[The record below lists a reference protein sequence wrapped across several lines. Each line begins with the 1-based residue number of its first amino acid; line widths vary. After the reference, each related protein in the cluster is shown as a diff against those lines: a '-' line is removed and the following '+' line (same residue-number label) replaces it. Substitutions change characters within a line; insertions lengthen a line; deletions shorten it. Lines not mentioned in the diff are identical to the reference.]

1 MFWPIDSEPAVR
13 KDVPIFP
20 EDAPGLRPSGDAT
33 GKTAGSHGAV
43 PASGTIMQVRI
54 KCFATLSD
62 HTPEGGVLALPAGGT
77 VENALAAI
85 GLAPEDVK
93 LVFVNSKH
101 AEMDAPLADGD
112 QLGIFPAVG
121 GG

>member
-1 MFWPIDSEPAVR
+1 MP
-13 KDVPIFP
+13 
-20 EDAPGLRPSGDAT
+20 APGMT
-33 GKTAGSHGAV
+33 
-43 PASGTIMQVRI
+43 MQVRI

-62 HTPEGGVLALPAGGT
+62 HTPEGGVLTLSAGGT
-77 VENALAAI
+77 VENALTAL
-85 GLAPEDVK
+85 GLAPDDVK

-101 AEMDAPLADGD
+101 AEMDAVLADGD

>member
-1 MFWPIDSEPAVR
+1 LW
-13 KDVPIFP
+13 
-20 EDAPGLRPSGDAT
+20 PSGNAT
-33 GKTAGSHGAV
+33 RKTAGSPGAM
-43 PASGTIMQVRI
+43 PASGMTMQVRI

-62 HTPEGGVLALPAGGT
+62 HTPEGGVLTLPAGGT
-77 VENALAAI
+77 VENALTGI
-85 GLAPEDVK
+85 GLAPADVK